1 MKHLT
6 KEQRYAIS
14 VMRTKNYSLKEIAE
28 AIGKDKSVISREL
41 KRNCDKRTG
50 EYRSDLAQRKY
61 ETRMRNK
68 PKKRYFTEEIK
79 AVVEELLAKDY
90 SPEQIAN
97 RLKKEG
103 RPTVSHERIYQ
114 HIWEDKKK
122 GGSLSTFNSNFKRFL
137 NPLSYDQAGFKI
149 PE

>member
-1 MKHLT
+1 
-6 KEQRYAIS
+6 
-14 VMRTKNYSLKEIAE
+14 MRTKNYSLKEIAE

-79 AVVEELLAKDY
+79 AVVEELLAKDH

-122 GGSLSTFNSNFKRFL
+122 GGSLYKHL
-137 NPLSYDQAGFKI
+137 
-149 PE
+149 